1 MSRQPIIPTPSQ
13 AVLTKLAG
21 IAVHA
26 QAVLAAD
33 QPSGKARV
41 GLKTVMNDRR
51 RAMETIFV
59 LLADPE
65 VRAYLAELERLGAL
79 K

>member
-1 MSRQPIIPTPSQ
+1 VRIRIPSD
-13 AVLTKLAG
+13 AVITKLAE

-26 QAVLAAD
+26 QAVLAPN
-33 QPSGKARV
+33 QPSGEARV

-65 VRAYLAELERLGAL
+65 VRAYLAELKSLGAL
-79 K
+79 D